1 MDELLRTSLLWR
13 LFAALAALYHR
24 TFLPRMFAAIHRAFA
39 ESLPGRALR
48 RLLGGQPAVERSAY
62 RRLMDRGNA
71 WLCGIGARVVPV
83 LEDSLAYRIY
93 RRVMAALRNSLLL
106 GWLFAGGMTGF
117 LLFLFSSYAIVDYL
131 LRDVLQLA
139 AMLIAAL
146 DHSGENR
153 TESSSDVYCRALRG
167 DLMGSELEAL
177 SHEHQLPQEMDRTVM
192 LFHIVQT
199 ENECAYDLLRDITP
213 VQDKD
218 VLLNMD
224 RHTVVLIKEM
234 TDVETIDDLHQFAQ
248 ALQET
253 LMGETA
259 HQMTVGIGKMR
270 RTIDELRDS
279 YNEARRAI
287 EVGRIFKPEESIYIY
302 SRLILERFLMELPQD
317 ISAYYHGLL
326 FNRKNQRL
334 FNEEMLYTIEM
345 FFKKDLNLSDTAR
358 QLYIH
363 RNTLVYRL
371 DKVQRQT
378 GLDLRSFDDAIT
390 FKILMELKK
399 VSGDKAPRK

>member
-1 MDELLRTSLLWR
+1 
-13 LFAALAALYHR
+13 
-24 TFLPRMFAAIHRAFA
+24 
-39 ESLPGRALR
+39 
-48 RLLGGQPAVERSAY
+48 
-62 RRLMDRGNA
+62 
-71 WLCGIGARVVPV
+71 
-83 LEDSLAYRIY
+83 
-93 RRVMAALRNSLLL
+93 MAARKGRIPLMNKRLQEQVDNVLNRLSVPITILDADSDRLPDGMPLSTLRLTEGEARAMLGSLYMAVPSLH
-106 GWLFAGGMTGF
+106 
-117 LLFLFSSYAIVDYL
+117 IVL
-131 LRDVLQLA
+131 TCAEQQPGARDVLQLA

-146 DHSGENR
+146 DH
-153 TESSSDVYCRALRG
+153 
-167 DLMGSELEAL
+167 
-177 SHEHQLPQEMDRTVM
+177 EHQLPQEMDGTVM